1 VETNAPVERVRAA
14 YEAVHAPLWRAV
26 LAYSGSA
33 DVADEAV
40 AEAFAQLLRR
50 GEGVDDPAA
59 WAWRSAFRIAAGE
72 LQRRRTMSTGVSLTA
87 AADADGP
94 AGPGGRE
101 ARQLRRARPLD
112 VGVPLPEPAL
122 DLIAALRQ
130 LTDQQRACVVL
141 CDLAGHDA
149 PSAARLLGTTGATVR
164 VQLMRSR
171 RRLRELLEDRDA

>member
-1 VETNAPVERVRAA
+1 VVQDAAMETDAPVERVRQA

-40 AEAFAQLLRR
+40 AESFAQLLRR
-50 GEGVDDPAA
+50 GDGVDDPAA

-72 LQRRRTMSTGVSLTA
+72 LQRRRMSATVASGD
-87 AADADGP
+87 AADLDRA
-94 AGPGGRE
+94 GGRD
-101 ARQLRRARPLD
+101 LD
-112 VGVPLPEPAL
+112 VDLAIPELAT
-122 DLIAALRQ
+122 DLIVALRQ

-171 RRLRELLEDRDA
+171 RRLRDLLEESDD

>member
-1 VETNAPVERVRAA
+1 MELDAGVERVRAA
-14 YEAVHAPLWRAV
+14 YEAVHQPLWRAV
-26 LAYSGSA
+26 LAYSGSR

-50 GEGVDDPAA
+50 GDGVADPAA

-72 LQRRRTMSTGVSLTA
+72 LQRRG
-87 AADADGP
+87 
-94 AGPGGRE
+94 
-101 ARQLRRARPLD
+101 QRPVPVDTVPD
-112 VGVPLPEPAL
+112 VGVALPEPAV
-122 DLIAALRQ
+122 DLIAALRH

-171 RRLRELLEDRDA
+171 RRLRDLLEDHDG

>member
-1 VETNAPVERVRAA
+1 METDAPVERVPQA

-33 DVADEAV
+33 DVADDAT
-40 AEAFAQLLRR
+40 AEAWAQLLRR

-72 LQRRRTMSTGVSLTA
+72 LQQRRLSASVASGD
-87 AADADGP
+87 AADLDRSGGLDG
-94 AGPGGRE
+94 
-101 ARQLRRARPLD
+101 RRLD
-112 VGVPLPEPAL
+112 VRVSMPEPAI
-122 DLIAALRQ
+122 DLIAALRH

-171 RRLRELLEDRDA
+171 RRLRELLEDSDD

>member
-1 VETNAPVERVRAA
+1 METDARGERVREA

-40 AEAFAQLLRR
+40 AEAFAHRR
-50 GEGVDDPAA
+50 P
-59 WAWRSAFRIAAGE
+59 RH
-72 LQRRRTMSTGVSLTA
+72 
-87 AADADGP
+87 
-94 AGPGGRE
+94 
-101 ARQLRRARPLD
+101 
-112 VGVPLPEPAL
+112 
-122 DLIAALRQ
+122 
-130 LTDQQRACVVL
+130 LTDQQRACIVL

-171 RRLRELLEDRDA
+171 RRLRELLEDLDD

>member
-1 VETNAPVERVRAA
+1 VVQDAAVELDAQVERVRAA

-26 LAYSGSA
+26 LAYSGSR
-33 DVADEAV
+33 DVADDAV

-50 GEGVDDPAA
+50 GGGVDDPAA

-72 LQRRRTMSTGVSLTA
+72 LQRRSA
-87 AADADGP
+87 AP
-94 AGPGGRE
+94 IGGE
-101 ARQLRRARPLD
+101 LPD
-112 VGVPLPEPAL
+112 VGVTLPEPAV
-122 DLIAALRQ
+122 DLIAALRH

>member
-1 VETNAPVERVRAA
+1 MQDAVVERDAPAERVRAA

-50 GEGVDDPAA
+50 GEAVDDPAA

-72 LQRRRTMSTGVSLTA
+72 LQQRRLA
-87 AADADGP
+87 ATSDRVP
-94 AGPGGRE
+94 
-101 ARQLRRARPLD
+101 D
-112 VGVPLPEPAL
+112 VGVSLPEPAI
-122 DLIAALRQ
+122 DLIVALRH

-141 CDLAGHDA
+141 
-149 PSAARLLGTTGATVR
+149 
-164 VQLMRSR
+164 
-171 RRLRELLEDRDA
+171 

>member
-1 VETNAPVERVRAA
+1 VVQDAAVATDAPAERVRAA

-72 LQRRRTMSTGVSLTA
+72 LQRRRQAPTA
-87 AADADGP
+87 AGLAALDDDGQ
-94 AGPGGRE
+94 PGH
-101 ARQLRRARPLD
+101 PP
-112 VGVPLPEPAL
+112 VGVPMPELAL
-122 DLIAALRQ
+122 DLIAALRH

-171 RRLRELLEDRDA
+171 RRLRELLEESDDG

>member
-1 VETNAPVERVRAA
+1 MQDAAVDTDAPAERVRAA
-14 YEAVHAPLWRAV
+14 YVAVHAPLWRAV

-50 GEGVDDPAA
+50 GDGVDDPAA

-72 LQRRRTMSTGVSLTA
+72 LQRRRL
-87 AADADGP
+87 
-94 AGPGGRE
+94 AGSSDEVP
-101 ARQLRRARPLD
+101 D
-112 VGVPLPEPAL
+112 VGVSLPEPAV
-122 DLIAALRQ
+122 DLIAALRH
-130 LTDQQRACVVL
+130 LTDQQRACIVL

-149 PSAARLLGTTGATVR
+149 PNAARLLGTTAATVR

-171 RRLRELLEDRDA
+171 RRLRELLEESDD

>member
-1 VETNAPVERVRAA
+1 VQDAAVDLPTQSERVRAA

-33 DVADEAV
+33 DVADDAV

-50 GEGVDDPAA
+50 RDAVVDPAA
-59 WAWRSAFRIAAGE
+59 WAWRSAFKIAAGE
-72 LQRRRTMSTGVSLTA
+72 LATRSRAGLGEVPDLGVT
-87 AADADGP
+87 
-94 AGPGGRE
+94 
-101 ARQLRRARPLD
+101 
-112 VGVPLPEPAL
+112 LPEPAV
-122 DLIAALRQ
+122 DLIAALRH

-141 CDLAGHDA
+141 CDLAGYDA

-171 RRLRELLEDRDA
+171 RRLRELLEDTDG

>member
-1 VETNAPVERVRAA
+1 METDAPVERVRAA

-50 GEGVDDPAA
+50 GDGVDDPAA

-72 LQRRRTMSTGVSLTA
+72 LQQRAARRRS
-87 AADADGP
+87 P
-94 AGPGGRE
+94 ASVP
-101 ARQLRRARPLD
+101 D
-112 VGVPLPEPAL
+112 VGVSLPEPAI
-122 DLIAALRQ
+122 DLIAALRH

-171 RRLRELLEDRDA
+171 RRLRELLEESDD